1 MYVYEGVKINI
12 KFGNT
17 KENTTRFQVIV
28 LSHGLA
34 SHCDGY
40 SVVARYLA
48 QQGHIVFVP
57 EHIENIRNI
66 YESDELNRI
75 YRQG

>member
-1 MYVYEGVKINI
+1 MYVYENATIDT
-12 KFGNT
+12 KFGEKDKNT
-17 KENTTRFQVIV
+17 NTTKFSVIV

-48 QQGHIVFVP
+48 
-57 EHIENIRNI
+57 
-66 YESDELNRI
+66 
-75 YRQG
+75 